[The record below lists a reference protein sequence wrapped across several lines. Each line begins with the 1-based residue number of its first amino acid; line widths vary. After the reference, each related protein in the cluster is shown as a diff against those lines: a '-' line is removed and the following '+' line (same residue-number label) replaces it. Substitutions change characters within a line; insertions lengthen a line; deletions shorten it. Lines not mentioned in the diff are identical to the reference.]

1 MSVNLGLGSAIKSA
15 ALGVAL
21 VLASAG
27 VQAQSYQYEFG
38 YQLAHPTSTVYQP
51 SGTFATMSVTSY
63 DSIHYRFDLQALP
76 TFGSLF
82 NNANASIGGVV
93 FNTPNA
99 APVVDSVQLASG
111 TWGVGSI
118 WHLPYSFQLGG
129 IAFDFTE
136 ALTGNGFADSHLS
149 SGERVVW
156 ETTFAQPTTFAAPPF
171 AVKVFGIGAND
182 SAYAFYAPTS
192 VSPIPEPETYGML
205 LAGLGMLGFAAR
217 RRKQKEAAAA

>member
-1 MSVNLGLGSAIKSA
+1 MSVYLGLGSAIRCTM
-15 ALGVAL
+15 LGAGL
-21 VLASAG
+21 MLASAG
-27 VQAQSYQYEFG
+27 AQAQSYQYAFG

-51 SGTFATMSVTSY
+51 AGSFATMSVTSY
-63 DSIHYRFDLQALP
+63 DSIHYTFDLQTLP

-82 NNANASIGGVV
+82 GNANASIGGVV

-118 WHLPYSFQLGG
+118 WHLPYSVQLGG

-136 ALTGNGFADSHLS
+136 ALTGNGFADSRLS

-156 ETTFAQPTTFAAPPF
+156 QTTFAQPTTFSAPPF
-171 AVKVFGIGAND
+171 ALKVFGIGTND
-182 SAYAFYAPTS
+182 AAYAFYAPTS
-192 VSPIPEPETYGML
+192 VSPIPEPETYAIM
-205 LAGLGMLGFAAR
+205 LAGLGMLGFAAH
-217 RRKQKEAAAA
+217 RRKRKKAPAA

>member
-1 MSVNLGLGSAIKSA
+1 MRMYLDLGSAIRSTIFGTG
-15 ALGVAL
+15 LL
-21 VLASAG
+21 LACAG

-38 YQLAHPTSTVYQP
+38 YQLAHPTSTTYQP
-51 SGTFATMSVTSY
+51 AGSFATMSVTSN
-63 DSIHYRFDLQALP
+63 DSIHYTFDLQALS

-82 NNANASIGGVV
+82 GNANASIGGVV

-99 APVVDSVQLASG
+99 APVVDSVQLANG

-136 ALTGNGFADSHLS
+136 ALTGNGSADSHLS

-156 ETTFAQPTTFAAPPF
+156 QTTFAQPTTFAAPPF
-171 AVKVFGIGAND
+171 ALKVFGIGTND
-182 SAYAFYAPTS
+182 GAYAFYAPTS
-192 VSPIPEPETYGML
+192 VSPIPEPETYCML
-205 LAGLGMLGFAAR
+205 LAGLGILGFAAR
-217 RRKQKEAAAA
+217 RRKQKDAAAA